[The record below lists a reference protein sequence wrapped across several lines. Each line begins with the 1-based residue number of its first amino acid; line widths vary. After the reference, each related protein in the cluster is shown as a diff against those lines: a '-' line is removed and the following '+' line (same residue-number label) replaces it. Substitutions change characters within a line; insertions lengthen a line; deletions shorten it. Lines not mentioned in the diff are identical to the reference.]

1 MNENSLFV
9 QEMIFC
15 QVMLNKNGS
24 FVQETAIFLA
34 ELNKNG
40 EFVQET
46 YAGRENE
53 GRGGRIFEG
62 ECLDNKKI

>member
-1 MNENSLFV
+1 
-9 QEMIFC
+9 
-15 QVMLNKNGS
+15 MLNKKGS

-62 ECLDNKKI
+62 KCLDNKNF